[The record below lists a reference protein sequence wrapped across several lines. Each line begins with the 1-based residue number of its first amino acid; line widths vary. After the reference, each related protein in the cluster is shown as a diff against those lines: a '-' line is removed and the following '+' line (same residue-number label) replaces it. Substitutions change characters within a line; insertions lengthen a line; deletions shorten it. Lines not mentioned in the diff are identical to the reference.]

1 MRNRKQQ
8 MSSKKNIL
16 ITGGAGFIGS
26 HLIDFLLN
34 NGNYTITCIDN
45 FDTFYDPQLKRKNI
59 EPHINNKNF
68 KLVEADITDKNLSEK
83 LDEQY
88 DIVVHLAAKAGVRPS
103 IKDPVL
109 YQQVNVVGLQNILEI
124 AKQKSVKQFLFGSSS
139 SVYGINPNIPWKES
153 DAALMPVS
161 PYASSK
167 IAGEWV
173 GKTYSQLFGMRFIAL
188 RFFTVYGPRQRPD
201 LAINNF
207 TRKIN
212 SGEPINFFGEGNTLR
227 DYTFVKDTVS
237 GIVAAMKYDQSNFE
251 IMNLGNNHPVT
262 LSQLVS
268 ALEKVLGKKAILNKL
283 PEQEGDVPVTY
294 ADISKA
300 QQLLNYNLETKLE
313 EGLKL
318 FVDWVLQN
326 TTGSWQEDF

>member
-1 MRNRKQQ
+1 MGIQ
-8 MSSKKNIL
+8 KNIL
-16 ITGGAGFIGS
+16 VTGGAGFIGS
-26 HLIDFLLN
+26 HLIDFLIATN
-34 NGNYTITCIDN
+34 EYAITCVDN
-45 FDTFYDPQLKRKNI
+45 FDNFYDPALKRKNL
-59 EPHINNKNF
+59 EPHVGNPNF
-68 KLVEADITDKNLSEK
+68 TLIEADIADKNLSAK
-83 LDEQY
+83 LNEQY

-124 AKQKSVKQFLFGSSS
+124 AKQKSVKQFVFGSSS
-139 SVYGINPNIPWKES
+139 SVYGINPNYPWKEN
-153 DAALMPVS
+153 DTDLMPVS

-167 IAGEWV
+167 IAGEWL

-212 SGEPINFFGEGNTLR
+212 SGEPINFFGDGNTLR
-227 DYTFVKDTVS
+227 DYTFVKDTVA

-251 IMNLGNNHPVT
+251 IINLGNNNPVT

-268 ALEKVLGKKAILNKL
+268 TIEKVLDKKAILNKL
-283 PEQEGDVPVTY
+283 PEQQGDVPVTC
-294 ADISKA
+294 ADITKA
-300 QQLLNYNLETKLE
+300 QQLLNYNPSTKLE
-313 EGLKL
+313 DGLREFIK
-318 FVDWVLQN
+318 WGIKN
-326 TTGSWQEDF
+326 TIA

>member
-1 MRNRKQQ
+1 MGI
-8 MSSKKNIL
+8 KKNIL
-16 ITGGAGFIGS
+16 VTGGAGFIGS
-26 HLIDFLLN
+26 HLIDFLMATN
-34 NGNYTITCIDN
+34 EYAITCVDN
-45 FDTFYDPQLKRKNI
+45 FDNFYDPELKRKNL
-59 EPHINNKNF
+59 EPHITNPNF
-68 KLVEADITDKNLSEK
+68 KLIEDDIADRNLSEK

-124 AKQKSVKQFLFGSSS
+124 AKQKSVKQFVFGSSS
-139 SVYGINPNIPWKES
+139 SVYGINPNYPWKES
-153 DAALMPVS
+153 DTDLQPVS

-167 IAGEWV
+167 IAGEWL

-212 SGEPINFFGEGNTLR
+212 NGEPINFFGEGNTLR
-227 DYTFVKDTVS
+227 DYTFVKDTVA

-251 IMNLGNNHPVT
+251 IINLGNNNPVT

-268 ALEKVLGKKAILNKL
+268 TIEKVLDKKAILNKL
-283 PEQEGDVPVTY
+283 PEQEGDVPVTC
-294 ADISKA
+294 ADITKA
-300 QQLLNYNLETKLE
+300 QQLLNYQPATKLE
-313 EGLKL
+313 DGLTE
-318 FVDWVLQN
+318 FVNWALKH
-326 TTGSWQEDF
+326 SIA